1 MSKKETPVDPEVT
14 EQPEATAEEAAEQTE
29 AAPAEEPAAEETSTE
44 ETKKSKRF
52 GKDAKILKLEEELE
66 ASKKEAAETK
76 DRLLRTLAEYDNF
89 RKRTEKEKTAIYD
102 HAVKDTV
109 GEILTVADTMEMAL
123 AHKDCSAEDLRK
135 GVELIQKNL
144 TDTLAKLKV
153 ESIGAVG
160 EPFDPELH
168 QAVSHIEDGN
178 LGENVIAQ
186 IYQKGY
192 RIGDKIIRHATVVVA
207 N

>member
-1 MSKKETPVDPEVT
+1 MDKKETPVDPEVIET
-14 EQPEATAEEAAEQTE
+14 PEETAETAAEQ
-29 AAPAEEPAAEETSTE
+29 AAAAESDPADTAKEDD
-44 ETKKSKRF
+44 TKKGKRF
-52 GKDAKILKLEEELE
+52 GKDAKILKLEDELE
-66 ASKKEAAETK
+66 RTKQEAAETK

-89 RKRTEKEKTAIYD
+89 RKRTEKEKAAIYD

-123 AHKDCSAEDLRK
+123 AHKDSAAEDLRK

-144 TDTLAKLKV
+144 MDTLAKLKV
-153 ESIGAVG
+153 EAIGAVG

-168 QAVSHIEDGN
+168 QAVSHIEDEN

>member
-14 EQPEATAEEAAEQTE
+14 EKPEETVEETAEQTE
-29 AAPAEEPAAEETSTE
+29 PSPAEDSAAEEPATE

-52 GKDAKILKLEEELE
+52 GKDSKILKLEEEL
-66 ASKKEAAETK
+66 ASSQKEAAETK

-89 RKRTEKEKTAIYD
+89 RKRTEKEKAAIYD

-109 GEILTVADTMEMAL
+109 GEILTVVDTMEMAL
-123 AHKDCSAEDLRK
+123 AHKDSAAEDLRK

-144 TDTLAKLKV
+144 TDTLTKLKV
-153 ESIGAVG
+153 EPIGAVG

-168 QAVSHIEDGN
+168 QAVSHIEDEN
-178 LGENVIAQ
+178 LGENVVSR
-186 IYQKGY
+186 K
-192 RIGDKIIRHATVVVA
+192 VFS
-207 N
+207 